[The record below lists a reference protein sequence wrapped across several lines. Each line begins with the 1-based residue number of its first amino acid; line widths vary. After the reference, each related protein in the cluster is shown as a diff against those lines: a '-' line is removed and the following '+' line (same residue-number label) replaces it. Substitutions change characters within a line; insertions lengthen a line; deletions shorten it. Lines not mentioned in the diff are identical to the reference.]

1 MFITLPLG
9 ILLSECN
16 TLRTLFTSSRRLA
29 RAFLR
34 MAAPPG
40 PSVAELCSMQEIRL
54 AQASS
59 SSLAQASSLDERQ
72 EFVSMVGVQQMVRA
86 TCLQVSWDR

>member
-1 MFITLPLG
+1 
-9 ILLSECN
+9 
-16 TLRTLFTSSRRLA
+16 
-29 RAFLR
+29 

-40 PSVAELCSMQEIRL
+40 PSIAELCSMQEISL

-86 TCLQVSWDR
+86 TCLQV

>member
-1 MFITLPLG
+1 
-9 ILLSECN
+9 
-16 TLRTLFTSSRRLA
+16 
-29 RAFLR
+29 

-40 PSVAELCSMQEIRL
+40 PSIAELCSMQEISL
-54 AQASS
+54 AQAS

-86 TCLQVSWDR
+86 TCLQV

>member
-1 MFITLPLG
+1 
-9 ILLSECN
+9 
-16 TLRTLFTSSRRLA
+16 
-29 RAFLR
+29 

-40 PSVAELCSMQEIRL
+40 PSIAELCSMQQTSL
-54 AQASS
+54 AQAS

-86 TCLQVSWDR
+86 TCLQVHGIDR